1 MRQITA
7 KLEGCVRS
15 MQADGLFWG
24 SSRLDSVGYGLIKLP
39 IQCVVE
45 DNKLGTEVLEEQIT
59 AFEDYLQP
67 WTGLSATISKIYH
80 GLVPLNIV
88 VVVV

>member
-1 MRQITA
+1 MA

-24 SSRLDSVGYGLIKLP
+24 SSRLVSVGYGILKLP

-45 DNKLGTEVLEEQIT
+45 DNKLGTEVLEEQII
-59 AFEDYLQP
+59 AFEDYMQP
-67 WTGLSATISKIYH
+67 WTGLSSTRSKVYH
-80 GLVPLNIV
+80 GVVPLNRV